1 MILISAGVFT
11 IVSKVLKQPLVLA
24 YIIAGF
30 LVGPN
35 ISFFPGVS
43 SVEAVD
49 QWSEIGIIFL
59 MFGLGLEF
67 SFKKL
72 LKVGSSALVTAGC
85 KFLGVFILG
94 FMVGQ
99 ALGWSLMESIF
110 LAGLLSM
117 SSTTVV
123 IKSYDEMGLKSKP
136 QAGLVF
142 GTLVVEDLIA
152 ILLMVLLST
161 MAVSNKFAGGEMLF
175 NLGKLGFFLILWFL
189 VGIYVIPTLLKKA
202 RPYINDEILLI
213 VCIGLCFGMVS
224 LAEKVG
230 FSSALGAFV
239 MGSILAETI
248 ESEHIEHL
256 VSPIKDLFGAIF
268 FVSVGMM
275 ISPAVIVQHWGI
287 ILLLVIMV
295 YITHIVFSAAGAVLT
310 GKGLELGL
318 HTGFSLAQL
327 GEFGFILAGVG
338 VSLGVMRDF
347 IYPVI
352 IAVSVITTFTTPY
365 MIRLAEPTYIL
376 LCRYMPASWLKH
388 LGPSENNT
396 SGSGLESDAT
406 AAERFEWKQLIRLYL
421 LRILL
426 YGVVILA
433 ISIGSRL
440 YLEPLID
447 KVLYGVQTVLPE
459 GSIDMLDTVGASVS
473 VNPYRGRFLHNLIT
487 VVLTLLLMSPFL
499 YGMGVTG
506 GSINKCTAR
515 LLEMNDRNKWPILGL
530 ILVRSLLTVGIVAGV
545 IAGHFTLAGWTL
557 VLVVLA
563 GVLFVMIARYFI
575 HSDSFLERSF
585 LANLNERE
593 LEQLRRKPVTGA
605 VNRTMMGYDVK
616 LQAVTVPAD
625 SQYVGVRLCDAGL
638 RALTGANIL
647 KVTRG
652 RRFMII
658 PPADYMICPGDEL
671 LAVGTVGQLDQLS
684 ALISQ
689 PLTENAGNWGIVGDE
704 TATANKALD
713 FDVVPIVLAENSFMT
728 GKMLK
733 NCRLREF
740 NCMVISVFHDGQFI
754 LNPAPDF
761 TFTLGDTVWVAG
773 EKQSCEYFR

>member
-1 MILISAGVFT
+1 MNLVKDLAVILISAGLFT
-11 IVSKVLKQPLVLA
+11 IISRVLKQPLVLG

-43 SVEAVD
+43 SMEAVD

-123 IKSYDEMGLKSKP
+123 IKSYDEMGLKNKP

-275 ISPAVIVQHWGI
+275 ISPAVIAQHWGI
-287 ILLLVIMV
+287 ILLLVVMV
-295 YITHIVFSAAGAVLT
+295 YITHVVFSAAGAVLT

-365 MIRLAEPTYIL
+365 MIRLAEPSYVL
-376 LCRYMPASWLKH
+376 LCRYMPDSWLKH
-388 LGPSENNT
+388 LGPTENVA
-396 SGSGLESDAT
+396 SDSGLETDST
-406 AAERFEWKQLIRLYL
+406 AAERFEWKQLIKLYL

-447 KVLYGVQTVLPE
+447 KVLYGVQNVMP
-459 GSIDMLDTVGASVS
+459 GGH
-473 VNPYRGRFLHNLIT
+473 GRFLHNLIT
-487 VVLTLLLMSPFL
+487 VAVTLLLMSPFL

-506 GSINKCTAR
+506 GSINQCTSR

-557 VLVVLA
+557 VLVVAA
-563 GVLFVMIARYFI
+563 GAVFVLIARYFI
-575 HSDSFLERSF
+575 HSDSFLESRF
-585 LANLNERE
+585 FANLNEKE
-593 LEQLRRKPVTGA
+593 LEAMRRAPVTGA
-605 VNRTMMGYDVK
+605 VNRTMMGYNVK
-616 LQAVTVPAD
+616 LQSVVIPAD
-625 SQYVGVRLCDAGL
+625 SQFVGVRLCDAGL
-638 RALTGANIL
+638 RSLTGANIL

-652 RRFMII
+652 RHYMTI

-671 LAVGTVGQLDQLS
+671 LAVGTVEQLEQFS
-684 ALISQ
+684 ALVQQ
-689 PLTENAGNWGIVGDE
+689 PLQESAGNWGTVGQE
-704 TATANKALD
+704 VSAVTSAHD
-713 FDVVPIVLAENSFMT
+713 FDVVPIVLAGNSFMT

-740 NCMVISVFHDGQFI
+740 NCMVISVFHDGKFI